1 MCFLLADLVLPEGP
15 FWTALAS
22 LGAGCLTFAT
32 LGLRERREWRKASE
46 VQSKNI
52 LEMQKLEGERCKG
65 LLIQQQESHKEDMR
79 QLLREQ
85 VAMQARVEAA
95 INDQTKSLTEVLRR
109 PLPRQNMLG
118 RGPRATPKPPKR

>member
-1 MCFLLADLVLPEGP
+1 MCILADLVLPEGP

-46 VQSKNI
+46 VQSKA
-52 LEMQKLEGERCKG
+52 LAEMQKREGERCEG
-65 LLIQQQESHKEDMR
+65 LLTRQNSDHKEDMR

-85 VAMQARVEAA
+85 LLMQARVEQA
-95 INDQTKSLTEVLRR
+95 INEQTRSLTEVLRQ
-109 PLPRQNMLG
+109 PLRRQNMFS
-118 RGPRATPKPPKR
+118 RRPTPKQRKRSS